1 MAKLRNIFLSGLGL
15 IFLVAFV
22 SYYVQFPGLVS
33 SSGIEPAGR
42 IFPRAFPALYKHWW
56 FHDIIDDSKEMWVVV
71 DVLCE
76 AACVLGIFLSTLA
89 AFGIIHHGILF
100 FGMTMLY
107 YFLVQLGGTFYS
119 FQWDTLL
126 LETGWVV
133 SICYAPWSRLLS
145 FDTESNEVSNWP
157 LRFLLF
163 KLMFM
168 SGVVKIQADCPTW
181 NHLTAL
187 EYHFAT
193 QCLPG
198 PLAWFAHQMHPLLL
212 RIGVAVTFLIEIQGA
227 FLLIFFRPKFRQ
239 VGAWLQI
246 ILQVLIIATG
256 NYNFFNALTLLLC
269 VPCLEAP
276 NRKTLEEDGKNQ
288 STPKGRE
295 VCVYVS

>member
-1 MAKLRNIFLSGLGL
+1 MAKLRNRFLSGLGL

-56 FHDIIDDSKEMWVVV
+56 FNDIIDDSKEMWVAV

-76 AACVLGIFLSTLA
+76 AACTLGIFLSALA

-133 SICYAPWSRLLS
+133 SICFLEKAKHLLHMYS
-145 FDTESNEVSNWP
+145 KIYVSHDVE
-157 LRFLLF
+157 
-163 KLMFM
+163 KLVTMQ
-168 SGVVKIQADCPTW
+168 KILHMD
-181 NHLTAL
+181 
-187 EYHFAT
+187 
-193 QCLPG
+193 
-198 PLAWFAHQMHPLLL
+198 
-212 RIGVAVTFLIEIQGA
+212 
-227 FLLIFFRPKFRQ
+227 FFRLQMRQ
-239 VGAWLQI
+239 CADRFEISL
-246 ILQVLIIATG
+246 
-256 NYNFFNALTLLLC
+256 
-269 VPCLEAP
+269 
-276 NRKTLEEDGKNQ
+276 K
-288 STPKGRE
+288 
-295 VCVYVS
+295 